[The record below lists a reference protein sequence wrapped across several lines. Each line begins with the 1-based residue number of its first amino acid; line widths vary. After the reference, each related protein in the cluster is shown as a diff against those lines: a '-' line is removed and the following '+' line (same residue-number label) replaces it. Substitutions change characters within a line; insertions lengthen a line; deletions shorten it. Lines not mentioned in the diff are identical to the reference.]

1 MSSLFAKIF
10 DKLFHKIQWFQEP
23 AAKSSGA
30 ADPVEVLQ
38 SDNTK
43 LELEIWSLTLVLNR
57 PEYEVARA
65 NVSQLSATVVNR
77 NHNLSLDGR
86 LGKMSLMDATP
97 HSAFYRER
105 FISSGSE
112 ALNVHFFK

>member
-1 MSSLFAKIF
+1 MEG
-10 DKLFHKIQWFQEP
+10 IQ
-23 AAKSSGA
+23 G
-30 ADPVEVLQ
+30 
-38 SDNTK
+38 DNVK
-43 LELEIWSLTLVLNR
+43 VELEVWSLTLVLNK

-77 NHNLSLDGR
+77 NNNLSLDGR